1 MKVIIRGTGEKSKH
15 NWNWTIPEAYEINIS
30 RDDGHQ
36 PTPPEI
42 LTALKLAVEAMTPKR
57 RTRKKRVS
65 GASDALPPPTGV
77 QTASQAQ
84 TS

>member
-1 MKVIIRGTGEKSKH
+1 MKVIIRGTGTTEKQ
-15 NWNWTIPEAYEINIS
+15 NFWQPADTYEITIA

-36 PTPPEI
+36 PSAPEI

-57 RTRKKRVS
+57 KPRKKRFS
-65 GASDALPPPTGV
+65 EASDASQTEG

>member
-15 NWNWTIPEAYEINIS
+15 NWNWTIPEAYEITIT

-36 PTPPEI
+36 PTQPEI

-57 RTRKKRVS
+57 KPRKKRAS
-65 GASDALPPPTGV
+65 EASDASQTEV